1 MQLLRSPVYR
11 IGMVTASISAGSF
24 EKVFLQ
30 SAAGA
35 MGLQRDVPTDGSLLE
50 KRYQDLADWRVIA

>member
-1 MQLLRSPVYR
+1 
-11 IGMVTASISAGSF
+11 MVTASITAGSF